1 MGAATT
7 KGDGLGENRVSR
19 SPGRPTGASMSR
31 VTLRFRDP
39 YLEAAYRAGHFRQNL
54 VNLRVAHILGA
65 VLMVAWG
72 FAIHGHLPFFDRPF
86 DLTIRYGVFI
96 PVLLLGFG
104 VTFLRRYPRFWEWEL
119 LAILIT
125 VMSVWVYY
133 ISRLLTMPP
142 DFGYVGLLLMGMF
155 VYTLIRPRFPLVLV
169 IAALTTVL
177 YVPWAVVAVQ
187 VSGVKMAI
195 AVFYLLSFGGLG
207 IVAAHRSERNA
218 RLLFLRERQLDR
230 ERERSDSLLLNIL
243 PKVIVARLK
252 REPEGGRLAEGF
264 DDVSV
269 LFADAVGFT
278 EQAAKTSP
286 EELVD
291 ALDELFRRFDE
302 LSDRHGL
309 EKIKTVG
316 DAYMAV
322 AGAPVPHPDP
332 AAAAAEMALGILEE
346 SSRVR
351 WPSGD
356 PIEMRVGVA
365 KGPAVAGVIGQRKF
379 AYDLWGDTVNL
390 ASRLEEHGEP
400 CRVLVS
406 EEVAD
411 QLEGRFEFGPAKV
424 MHLKGK
430 GPTMVRF
437 LLGRVQAKVP
447 SPADA

>member
-1 MGAATT
+1 MWVKVG
-7 KGDGLGENRVSR
+7 GEGEQGVAR
-19 SPGRPTGASMSR
+19 SPGRPTGAMMSG

-39 YLEAAYRAGHFRQNL
+39 YLEAAYRADHFRQNL

-72 FAIHGHLPFFDRPF
+72 FAIHGYLPFWDRPF
-86 DLTIRYGVFI
+86 DLIMRYAVFI

-104 VTFLRRYPRFWEWEL
+104 VTFLRGYPRFWEWEL
-119 LAILIT
+119 LGTIIT
-125 VMSVWVYY
+125 VMSLWVFYV
-133 ISRLLTMPP
+133 SRLIVMPP
-142 DFGYVGLLLMGMF
+142 DFGYVGLLLMAMF
-155 VYTLIRPRFPLVLV
+155 VYTLIRPRFPLILV
-169 IAALTTVL
+169 IAVL
-177 YVPWAVVAVQ
+177 PIAIYVPWAVVAVQ
-187 VSGVKMAI
+187 VSGVKITI

-207 IVAAHRSERNA
+207 ILAAHRSERNA

-286 EELVD
+286 EELVE

-302 LSDRHGL
+302 LSERHGL

-322 AGAPVPHPDP
+322 AGAPAPHPDH

-346 SSRVR
+346 SKRVR

-356 PIEMRVGVA
+356 PIVMRVGVA
-365 KGPAVAGVIGQRKF
+365 SGPAVAGVIGQRKF

-400 CRVLVS
+400 GCALVS
-406 EEVAD
+406 EGVAER
-411 QLEGRFEFGPAKV
+411 LEDRYEFGPPKV

-430 GPTMVRF
+430 GPTTVRF
-437 LLGRVQAKVP
+437 LKGRVGAKVP
-447 SPADA
+447 SPAEA

>member
-1 MGAATT
+1 MGAASRT
-7 KGDGLGENRVSR
+7 EAAEQRVAR
-19 SPGRPTGASMSR
+19 SPGRPTGTAMSYF
-31 VTLRFRDP
+31 TLRFRDP
-39 YLEAAYRAGHFRQNL
+39 YLEAAYRAERFRYSL
-54 VNLRVAHILGA
+54 VNLRVAHVLGA

-72 FAIHGHLPFFDRPF
+72 LVIHGHLPFFDRPF
-86 DLTIRYGVFI
+86 DLTMRYGFFI
-96 PVLLLGFG
+96 PLLLVGFAL
-104 VTFLRRYPRFWEWEL
+104 TFLRSFPRFWEAEL
-119 LAILIT
+119 LGILFII
-125 VMSVWVYY
+125 MPAWVYY
-133 ISRLLTMPP
+133 VSRLLTMPP
-142 DFGYVGLLLMGMF
+142 DFGYVGLILMAMF
-155 VYTLIRPRFPLVLV
+155 VYALVRPRFPLVLT
-169 IAALTTVL
+169 IAALPIAV
-177 YVPWAVVAVQ
+177 YVPWAITAIQ
-187 VSGVKMAI
+187 VDATRLAI
-195 AVFYLLSFGGLG
+195 AIFYLISFGGLG
-207 IVAAHRSERNA
+207 LVAAHRGERNV

-264 DDVSV
+264 EDVSV
-269 LFADAVGFT
+269 LFADAVAFT

-322 AGAPVPHPDP
+322 AGAPVPHPDH

-346 SSRVR
+346 SARVS

-356 PIEMRVGVA
+356 PIVMRVGLA
-365 KGPAVAGVIGQRKF
+365 SGPAVAGVIGQRKF

-400 CRVLVS
+400 GRILVS
-406 EEVAD
+406 EELAERLGD
-411 QLEGRFEFGPAKV
+411 RFEFGTPKV
-424 MHLKGK
+424 MDLKGK
-430 GPTMVRF
+430 GPTTVRF
-437 LLGRVQAKVP
+437 LTGRVGAKVR
-447 SPADA
+447 SPAEA

>member
-1 MGAATT
+1 
-7 KGDGLGENRVSR
+7 
-19 SPGRPTGASMSR
+19 MSFF
-31 VTLRFRDP
+31 TLRFRDS
-39 YLEAAYRAGHFRQNL
+39 YLEAAYRADHFRNNL

-86 DLTIRYGVFI
+86 DLTMRYGVFI
-96 PVLLLGFG
+96 PLLLVGFA
-104 VTFLRRYPRFWEWEL
+104 VTYMRGYPRFWEWEL
-119 LAILIT
+119 LAILFII
-125 VMSVWVYY
+125 MPAWVYY
-133 ISRLLTMPP
+133 VSRLLTMPP
-142 DFGYVGLLLMGMF
+142 DFGYVGLILMAMF
-155 VYTLIRPRFPLVLV
+155 VYTLIRPRFLLVLA
-169 IAALTTVL
+169 IAAVPILI
-177 YVPWAVVAVQ
+177 YVPYAVVAVQ
-187 VSGVKMAI
+187 VSGVKTAI
-195 AVFYLLSFGGLG
+195 AVFYLVSFGGLG
-207 IVAAHRSERNA
+207 VVASHRSERNT

-269 LFADAVGFT
+269 LFADAVAFT

-286 EELVD
+286 EELVE

-322 AGAPVPHPDP
+322 AGAPVPHPDH

-346 SSRVR
+346 SARVC

-356 PIEMRVGVA
+356 PIVMRVGLA
-365 KGPAVAGVIGQRKF
+365 SGPAVAGVIGQRKF

-400 CRVLVS
+400 GRILVS
-406 EEVAD
+406 E
-411 QLEGRFEFGPAKV
+411 QLAEQLDDRYDFGPPKV
-424 MHLKGK
+424 MDLKGK
-430 GPTMVRF
+430 GPTTVRF
-437 LLGRVQAKVP
+437 LMGRVGAKVR
-447 SPADA
+447 SPAEA